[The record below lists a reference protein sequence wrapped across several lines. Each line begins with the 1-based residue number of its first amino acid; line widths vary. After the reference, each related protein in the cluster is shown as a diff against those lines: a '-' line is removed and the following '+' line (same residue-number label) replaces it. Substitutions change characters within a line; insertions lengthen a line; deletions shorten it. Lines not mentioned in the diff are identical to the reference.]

1 MMMHT
6 IMKKVTGGLGILALG
21 AGAML
26 AAGAAQADE
35 RKGLTTPDGHPLSKV
50 ISGYEFRIPETQA
63 LQDDDFQNPGML
75 WVDTGAELWDTAAGE
90 ANKSCAD
97 CHGDA
102 ADSMNEA
109 GAHYPKWNEKAG
121 KAVNLEQQINT
132 CRTENQKAE
141 AWKWESEPL
150 LSMTSFVRHQSRGTP
165 VAVQTDGPMTP
176 VFEKGKELYYTR
188 NGQLDMACANC
199 HEDNNGNRI
208 RSDMLSQGQSNG
220 FPTYRL
226 KWQKVGSLHRR
237 FKGCMKQVRA
247 TPYKVGSDEF
257 VALELYL
264 AWRGV
269 GLPVETPAVRN

>member
-1 MMMHT
+1 MHT
-6 IMKKVTGGLGILALG
+6 ESNKARILIGSAALAVGLAVSSI
-21 AGAML
+21 
-26 AAGAAQADE
+26 AAHADE
-35 RKGLTTPDGHPLSKV
+35 RKSIESPEGHPLSEI
-50 ISGYEFRIPETQA
+50 ISGYEFRKAETQA
-63 LQDDDFQNPGML
+63 LQDDEFQNPAML
-75 WVDTGAELWDTAAGE
+75 WVDTGAELWDTADGE

-102 ADSMNEA
+102 GESMAET
-109 GAHYPKWNEKAG
+109 GAHYPKWNEKKG
-121 KAVNLEQQINT
+121 KAVNLEQRINI
-132 CRTENQKAE
+132 CRVENQKADP
-141 AWKWESEPL
+141 WKWESDQL
-150 LSMTSFVRHQSRGTP
+150 LGMTAYVRHQAQGVP
-165 VAVQTDGPMTP
+165 VEVQTDGPMKA
-176 VFEKGKELYYTR
+176 VFEKGKKLYYTR

-199 HEDNNGNRI
+199 HEDNYGNHI
-208 RSDMLSQGQSNG
+208 RSDLLSQGQSNG

-247 TPYKVGSDEF
+247 EPYKVGSDEF